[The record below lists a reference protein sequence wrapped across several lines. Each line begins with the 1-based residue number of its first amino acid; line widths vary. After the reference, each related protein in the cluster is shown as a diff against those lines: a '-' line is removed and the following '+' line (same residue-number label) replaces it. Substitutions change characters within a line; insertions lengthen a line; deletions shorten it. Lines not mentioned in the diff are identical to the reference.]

1 MSYMAKVYANLVRKG
16 EKTLGDVPEKLR
28 DEVQQ
33 LITGEKEN
41 D

>member
-16 EKTLGDVPEKLR
+16 EKILGDVPEKLR